1 VCKIWDALYAPSEL
15 DPKPETPKPRNPK
28 QVCKIRD
35 AVCAEAAKAAAGI
48 GIIVRCEAGRAASVK
63 SVSSGGAAD
72 LSGEVLVGDLLL
84 QIDGKGVQVTRPW
97 HLFKP

>member
-1 VCKIWDALYAPSEL
+1 MFARSGTRAVCTDKARPSTR
-15 DPKPETPKPRNPK
+15 KPQTPKPK
-28 QVCKIRD
+28 QVRKIRD
-35 AVCAEAAKAAAGI
+35 AVCSEAAKAAAGI

-84 QIDGKGVQVTRPW
+84 QIDGKGVQVTRTW
-97 HLFKP
+97 HLS